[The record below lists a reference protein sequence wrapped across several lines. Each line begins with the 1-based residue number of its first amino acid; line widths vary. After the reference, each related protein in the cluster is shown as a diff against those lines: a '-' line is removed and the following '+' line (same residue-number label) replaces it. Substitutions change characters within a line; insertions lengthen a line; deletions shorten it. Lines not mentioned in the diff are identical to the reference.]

1 MFSPFYY
8 DYLVTFF
15 SLLPYLLVLLKAFA
29 ILSEK
34 TFTSFAFSICFTV
47 LCFMGFSWLQSFTF
61 IGNLLCLVLS
71 FSMMSK
77 DGK

>member
-15 SLLPYLLVLLKAFA
+15 SLLPYLLVLLKALV
-29 ILSEK
+29 ICSEK
-34 TFTSFAFSICFTV
+34 TLAAIAFALCFTV
-47 LCFMGFSWLQSFTF
+47 ASFIGFSWLQSFTF
-61 IGNLLCLVLS
+61 IGNILCLLLS

>member
-15 SLLPYLLVLLKAFA
+15 SLLPYLLVLLKALA

-34 TFTSFAFSICFTV
+34 TLASLAFALCFTV
-47 LCFMGFSWLQSFTF
+47 ASFIGFSWLQSFTF

-71 FSMMSK
+71 FGMMSK
-77 DGK
+77 D